1 MPELI
6 YAWPLF
12 PFRLIQ
18 FHPKDNYMV
27 VVEAKMVDLVIAT
40 MKAQARAQDHVTP
53 KRPSN

>member
-27 VVEAKMVDLVIAT
+27 VVEAEMVDLVIAT